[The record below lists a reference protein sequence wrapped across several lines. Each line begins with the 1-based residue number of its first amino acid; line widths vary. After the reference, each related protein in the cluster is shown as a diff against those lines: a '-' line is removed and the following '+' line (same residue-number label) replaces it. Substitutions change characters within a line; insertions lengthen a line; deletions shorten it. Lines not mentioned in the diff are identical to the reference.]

1 MKRTFSHPE
10 PSHAEKTGPRY
21 WRSLDELTGNPKFRE
36 YLDREFP
43 EGASELNET
52 DRRHFFKIMAASFAF
67 GGLTLTGCRRPEA
80 KILAYAK
87 TPENTI
93 PGLPLYF
100 ATAMPI
106 RRDAIP
112 LVVETHSGRPT
123 KIEGNPTFTSY
134 AGATNLVAQASIL
147 DLYDPDRSTSHKRG
161 TAAQSLAQIQDLLT
175 SVGARHADGYGAG
188 LAFLAEQSSSPT
200 RQRLVRAL
208 KKKFPKAV
216 WAEYEPGD
224 AGYVESAATAL
235 AGRAAKVHYRLATA
249 KRILAVDADFIG
261 SESGHIGFARE
272 FAAGRRVTKAGQEMN
287 RLYAVESTLTLT
299 GGMADH
305 RLRLATGQM
314 TAFLAQIAAALGVT
328 GVAQDAAAA
337 PASKEWIEA
346 CVADLKSA
354 RGESAVIAGSHLPP
368 EAHVLALLINEAL
381 GNRGHTTVLLE
392 TDAEPAASIGELAA
406 AIRSGSV
413 QTLVVLGGNPAY
425 NAPADLAW
433 AELQAKV
440 PESIRL
446 GYYEDETSA
455 VSSYHLSAAH
465 YLESWGDARTA
476 DGTVVPVQPM
486 IQPLF
491 HGLTEIEVLARI
503 LGESVTDGYGL
514 VQATIATLTR
524 GDAQKA
530 FEKFLH
536 EGVIVT
542 TAYPEFRGALDD
554 AAARR
559 ILEACLPLVVP
570 SRDKLEVRFT
580 LDHKV
585 DDGRFNNNG
594 WLQECPDPITK
605 ITWDNAIIVSPRLA
619 AELGIVAPDS
629 TLQIIRKN
637 PNEYTAGREVAKIAT
652 VTIGSRTVTG
662 PVHIQPGLANYTIQL
677 PLGYGRSK
685 TGRVGEGM
693 GFDAYAARSS
703 DGVFTAQ
710 GATITIDTNAKP
722 HQLANTQE
730 HWSMEGRALVREANV
745 EEYAEHPD
753 FVQQIGMESHTPPV
767 YGDYQG
773 TLQQRVSE
781 TPRGNSLYEH
791 PNYDGVH
798 QWGMSIDLTTCTGCN
813 ACVVACQSEN
823 NIPIVGRDQVRR
835 GREMHWIRID
845 RYYADD
851 KTVGKAFG
859 GADNAIIP
867 EDPQVVVQPLG
878 CVHCET
884 APCETVCPVNATVH
898 DEEGLNVMAYNRCVG
913 TRYCANNCPY
923 KVRRFNFFDFNKRQ
937 LDQLYLGPL
946 GESGM
951 PELVKMVKN
960 PDVTV
965 RMRGVMEK
973 CTYCVQRIQEAKI
986 AQKVKA
992 RDSGDVKIPDGTVKV
1007 ACQQVCPTQAIVF
1020 GDISDANSAVSK
1032 AKAIDRDY
1040 ELLGYLNTRPRTTY
1054 LARLRNPNK
1063 HMPDYQALP
1072 LSRVEYNA
1080 KNPHGDHGDGHG
1092 AGAHGAEAG
1101 HGDTPAADHSTGGHH

>member
-1 MKRTFSHPE
+1 MKRIFSHPE
-10 PSHAEKTGPRY
+10 PSQAEKTGPRY
-21 WRSLDELTGNPKFRE
+21 WRSLDELTGNPAFRE

-80 KILAYAK
+80 RILAYAK

-100 ATAMPI
+100 ATSMPL

-112 LVVETHSGRPT
+112 LVIETHSGRPT
-123 KIEGNPTFTSY
+123 KVEGNPTY
-134 AGATNLVAQASIL
+134 APYGGATNLVAQASIL
-147 DLYDPDRSTSHKRG
+147 DLYDPDRSTEHRRG
-161 TAAQSLAQIQDLLT
+161 TATQSLAQVHDLLA
-175 SVGARHADGYGAG
+175 SVAARHADGAG
-188 LAFLAEQSSSPT
+188 LGFLADQSASPT

-208 KKKFPKAV
+208 KKKFPKAI

-224 AGYVESAATAL
+224 AGFSEKAATAL
-235 AGRAAKVHYRLATA
+235 AGRAAKVHYRLGGAR
-249 KRILAVDADFIG
+249 RILAVDADFIAT
-261 SESGHIGFARE
+261 ESGHIGLARE

-287 RLYAVESTLTLT
+287 RLYAVESTLTLA

-328 GVAQDAAAA
+328 GVSPDAQAA
-337 PASKEWIEA
+337 PASKEWIDA

-368 EAHVLALLINEAL
+368 EAHVLALLINEVL
-381 GNRGHTTVLLE
+381 GNRGHTVFVLE
-392 TDAEPAASIGELAA
+392 TGADEAASIGDLAA
-406 AIRSGSV
+406 AIRAGSV
-413 QTLVVLGGNPAY
+413 QTLVILGGNPAY

-433 AELQAKV
+433 TELQAKV
-440 PESIRL
+440 PETIRL
-446 GYYEDETSA
+446 GYYADETSA
-455 VSSYHLSAAH
+455 VSTYHLSATH
-465 YLESWGDARTA
+465 YLESWGDARAA

-491 HGLTEIEVLARI
+491 NGLTEIEVLARI
-503 LGESVTDGYGL
+503 LGEAVTDPYGL
-514 VQATIATLTR
+514 VLATIGTLTR

-536 EGVIVT
+536 DGVIVT
-542 TAYPEFRGALDD
+542 SAYPEFRGALDD
-554 AAARR
+554 AAARAL
-559 ILEACLPLVVP
+559 LEARQPLVVP
-570 SRDKLEVRFT
+570 SSQKLEVRFT

-605 ITWDNAIIVSPRLA
+605 ITWDNAILVSPRLA

-637 PNEYTAGREVAKIAT
+637 PNEYKSGREVARIAT
-652 VTIGSRTVTG
+652 VTLGGRTVIG

-677 PLGYGRSK
+677 PLGYGRTK

-693 GFDAYAARSS
+693 GRDFYALRAS

-710 GATITIDTNAKP
+710 GATIEIQAGQTY
-722 HQLANTQE
+722 QLANTQE
-730 HWSMEGRALVREANV
+730 HWSMEGRALVVEANV
-745 EEYAEHPD
+745 DEYGKHPD
-753 FVQQIGMESHTPPV
+753 FVETIGMESHTPPI
-767 YGDYQG
+767 YGEFKG
-773 TLQQRVSE
+773 TLQERAGE

-791 PNYDGVH
+791 PNLSGEH

-851 KTVGKAFG
+851 KTVGAAFG

-867 EDPQVVVQPLG
+867 EDPQIVVQPLG

-923 KVRRFNFFDFNKRQ
+923 KVRRFNFFDFNKRH

-960 PDVTV
+960 PDVTI

-992 RDSGDVKIPDGTVKV
+992 RDSGDVKIRDGAVKV

-1020 GDISDANSAVSK
+1020 GDISDADSAVSR

-1054 LARLRNPNK
+1054 LARLRNPNT

-1080 KNPHGDHGDGHG
+1080 KNPHGDHGD
-1092 AGAHGAEAG
+1092 AHGADAAA
-1101 HGDTPAADHSTGGHH
+1101 HGDTPAADPSTGGHH

>member
-1 MKRTFSHPE
+1 MKRIFSHPE

-21 WRSLDELTGNPKFRE
+21 WRSLDELTGNPRFRE

-100 ATAMPI
+100 ATSLPI

-123 KIEGNPTFTSY
+123 KIEGNPSY
-134 AGATNLVAQASIL
+134 ASYGGATNLVAQASIL

-161 TAAQSLAQIQDLLT
+161 TAAQTLAQVQDLLT
-175 SVGARHADGYGAG
+175 SVGARHADTYGAG

-200 RQRLVRAL
+200 RLRLVRAL

-224 AGYVESAATAL
+224 AGFAENAATAL

-261 SESGHIGFARE
+261 TEAGHIGFARE

-287 RLYAVESTLTLT
+287 RLYAVESTLTLA

-305 RLRLATGQM
+305 RKRLATGQM
-314 TAFLAQIAAALGVT
+314 TAFLAQVAAALGVT
-328 GVAQDAAAA
+328 GIAADAASA
-337 PASKEWIEA
+337 PVEQAWVDA

-381 GNRGHTTVLLE
+381 GNRGHTVFLLE
-392 TDAEPAASIGELAA
+392 TGAESAASLGELAA
-406 AIRSGSV
+406 AIRAGSV

-446 GYYEDETSA
+446 GFYEDETSA
-455 VSSYHLSAAH
+455 VSTYHLSAAH
-465 YLESWGDARTA
+465 FLESWGDARTA

-491 HGLTEIEVLARI
+491 NGLTEIEVLARI
-503 LGESVTDGYGL
+503 LGEPVADGYGL
-514 VQATIATLTR
+514 VQATIGGLAR

-530 FEKFLH
+530 FDRFLH
-536 EGVIVT
+536 DGVIAT
-542 TAYPEFRGALDD
+542 SAYPEFRGALDD

-559 ILEACLPLVVP
+559 LLEQRQPGVVP
-570 SRDKLEVRFT
+570 AKDRLEVRFT

-605 ITWDNAIIVSPRLA
+605 ITWDNAILVSPRLA

-652 VTIGSRTVTG
+652 VTIGGRTVTG

-677 PLGYGRSK
+677 PLGYGRTK
-685 TGRVGEGM
+685 TGRVGQGM
-693 GFDAYAARSS
+693 GRDFYALRGT

-710 GATITIDTNAKP
+710 GATITILAGETY
-722 HQLANTQE
+722 QLANTQE
-730 HWSMEGRALVREANV
+730 HWSMEGRALVVEANA
-745 EEYAEHPD
+745 EEYEKHPD
-753 FVQQIGMESHTPPV
+753 FVKKIGMESHTPPI
-767 YGDYQG
+767 YGDYKG
-773 TLQQRVSE
+773 TLQERVSE

-851 KTVGKAFG
+851 KTVGAAFG

-937 LDQLYLGPL
+937 LDQLYMGPL
-946 GESGM
+946 GDSGM

-960 PDVTV
+960 PDVSI

-973 CTYCVQRIQEAKI
+973 CTYCVQRIQEGKI

-992 RDSGDVKIPDGTVKV
+992 RDSGEVKIPDGVVKV

-1020 GDISDANSAVSK
+1020 GDISDPNSAVSK

-1072 LSRVEYNA
+1072 LSRVEYDA
-1080 KNPHGDHGDGHG
+1080 KNPHGDHGD
-1092 AGAHGAEAG
+1092 AHGG
-1101 HGDTPAADHSTGGHH
+1101 HGDDHGHSTGGHH